1 MSQYEDDTDRM
12 YSEVCEDCGR
22 LNLYCTCDQE
32 QMDKDFKKDEARR
45 KRIMTKMGNR
55 KGT

>member
-1 MSQYEDDTDRM
+1 M